1 MTEFTDIPSLTPL
14 NPDRLLELL
23 ELGDSSLIRN
33 ELSGHHPA
41 DIAATIEH
49 MPHELKLEIIS
60 LLDNDTAA
68 DVVAELDDQDQAL
81 LIRKL
86 PALDIA
92 DIVRELDSDDA
103 ADLLASAKDEQT
115 EAVLEH
121 LDEEDRS
128 ELTELLSY
136 DEESAGGIMAK
147 EGVSVQTDT
156 IVSDAINILREKAAD
171 VGDIYHIY
179 AVDSDGILQGY
190 LSLKRLIL
198 AQPNQKISNIMK
210 SRDVAVNVNMDRE
223 EVAVLFGKYDLASAP
238 VVDGSGRFIG
248 RITHDD
254 ILDVLSEETEEDLA
268 HMTRQSEFDP
278 GERSLFRN
286 IRLRL
291 PWLLVGLLGGLI
303 AAKVIAFFEPQFT
316 HLTTLVLYLP
326 LVAAMG
332 GNAGIQTSSLM
343 VRGLATGEV
352 SSYRLKKRLLGEIG
366 VALISGFICST
377 ALFFIT
383 WGWHGN
389 IILAT
394 VLSAALLSVIFLSAI
409 IGFIVP
415 LILKNLNLDPA
426 LATGPF
432 ITTSNDIIGLLI
444 YLAIATA
451 FIAYL

>member
-1 MTEFTDIPSLTPL
+1 MTEFTDISTSSQLEP
-14 NPDRLLELL
+14 NRLLELL
-23 ELGDSSLIRN
+23 EFGDN
-33 ELSGHHPA
+33 EAIKNAISGYHPA
-41 DIAATIEH
+41 DIAAAIEH
-49 MPHELKLEIIS
+49 LPIELKLQIIS
-60 LLDNDTAA
+60 LLDSDEAA
-68 DVVAELDDQDQAL
+68 DVVVELDEQDQAL
-81 LIRKL
+81 LLKNL

-92 DIVRELDSDDA
+92 EIVKELDSDDA
-103 ADLLASAKDEQT
+103 ADFLSSAEDEQT
-115 EAVLEH
+115 EAVLKH
-121 LDEEDRS
+121 LDEDDRS

-147 EGVSVQTDT
+147 EAVSVQTDT
-156 IVSDAINILREKAAD
+156 IVSDAINILREKAAE

-179 AVDSDGILQGY
+179 AVDADGVLQGY

-198 AQPNQKISNIMK
+198 AKPKQKISDVMK
-210 SRDVAVNVNMDRE
+210 IKDVAVDVNMDRE

-238 VVDGSGRFIG
+238 VVDKNGRFIG

-268 HMTRQSEFDP
+268 YMTGQSEFDP

-303 AAKVIAFFEPQFT
+303 AAKVIAFFEPQFA
-316 HLTTLVLYLP
+316 HITTLILYLP

-366 VALISGFICST
+366 VALISGFVCASV
-377 ALFFIT
+377 LFLIT
-383 WGWHGN
+383 WGWHGKV
-389 IILAT
+389 ILAA

-409 IGFIVP
+409 NGFIIP
-415 LILKNLNLDPA
+415 LILKKLNFDPA

-444 YLAIATA
+444 YLGIASSFMA
-451 FIAYL
+451 FL